1 MTPTT
6 QAPKITELTFDA
18 GFTGDAKIF
27 VKVEKA
33 DGGSEKLV
41 IYEKS
46 GIVAFF
52 TDIFRDRRNTFTLRE
67 WAGNAQDCLPQALN
81 KERLT
86 QNIKQIKQAMKFA
99 APQPAGQLQARQAVE
114 PLGLR
119 VMNRLVTDRKLD
131 DNPTEVSNH
140 INNALPGIT
149 IQQCSEYM
157 MQSLQSIS
165 EGFGMTKDQISS
177 VMKGNGEGIDP
188 NVIEAVKKKLRENS
202 DPDLESAFVQLISS
216 KSEGRFSAP
225 MKIMSMAIYLS
236 SDGDIRSLGKWPA
249 SEAKSF
255 AKLLLALDKGLTTDK
270 AKHPLYIDSLK
281 LAIQQL
287 EKIEQEKVAATP
299 QT

>member
-1 MTPTT
+1 
-6 QAPKITELTFDA
+6 
-18 GFTGDAKIF
+18 
-27 VKVEKA
+27 
-33 DGGSEKLV
+33 
-41 IYEKS
+41 
-46 GIVAFF
+46 
-52 TDIFRDRRNTFTLRE
+52 
-67 WAGNAQDCLPQALN
+67 
-81 KERLT
+81 
-86 QNIKQIKQAMKFA
+86 MKFA
-99 APQPAGQLQARQAVE
+99 VPQPAGQLQARQAVE

-119 VMNRLVTDRKLD
+119 VMNRLVTDKKLD

-188 NVIEAVKKKLRENS
+188 NVIEAVKKKLREKN
-202 DPDLESAFVQLISS
+202 DPDLESAFVQLLSS

-249 SEAKSF
+249 SEAKSLVKF
-255 AKLLLALDKGLTTDK
+255 LLAFDTGPK
-270 AKHPLYIDSLK
+270 ADLVQHQRYINTLQ

-287 EKIEQEKVAATP
+287 EKIEQEKAAATP